1 MKAKAEKTVRP
12 TIADRK
18 PWGRLNEETKAK
30 IISEISS
37 GLLSDRAVGRIY
49 GLPKSTIG
57 KRHDKHNLAI
67 LLSPQIPDGPLA
79 MDQSQE
85 SKLLKKKIEELTK
98 ALSDAQLKNVALETM
113 IEVAE
118 SELKIKIRKK
128 RGTKQS

>member
-1 MKAKAEKTVRP
+1 MKAKKEKTIKP
-12 TIADRK
+12 TIASRK
-18 PWGRLNEETKAK
+18 PWGRLDEETKNK
-30 IISEISS
+30 IISEVNN
-37 GLLSDRAVGRIY
+37 GLLSERAAGRKY

-57 KRHDKHNLAI
+57 MWRDKHNLAN
-67 LLSPQIPDGPLA
+67 LLSPQFPDGHLA
-79 MDQSQE
+79 MDE
-85 SKLLKKKIEELTK
+85 SKELKLLKKKIDELTK

>member
-1 MKAKAEKTVRP
+1 MKEKTEKTVST
-12 TIADRK
+12 TIATRK
-18 PWGRLNEETKAK
+18 PWGRLNEEIKSK

-37 GLLSDRAVGRIY
+37 GLLSERAAGRKY

-57 KRHDKHNLAI
+57 KWHDKHNLAN
-67 LLSPQIPDGPLA
+67 LLSPQIPDGHLA
-79 MDQSQE
+79 MDESKE

>member
-1 MKAKAEKTVRP
+1 MKTKTEKTLKS
-12 TIADRK
+12 TISTRK
-18 PWGRLNEETKAK
+18 PWGRLNEEIKAK

-37 GLLSDRAVGRIY
+37 GLLSERAAGRKY
-49 GLPKSTIG
+49 GLPKSTVG
-57 KRHDKHNLAI
+57 KWHDKHNLAT
-67 LLSPQIPDGPLA
+67 LLRPQTPDVPLE
-79 MDQSQE
+79 MDETKE

-118 SELKIKIRKK
+118 TELKIKIRKK